1 MASEIGLRT
10 SLLSNVIDVAPAK
23 RLGSSGSMEP
33 EIWTE
38 NWRRNEFSYLR
49 DRLELVERQLRRRTA
64 LLAVAVTGG
73 RLAGGVP
80 VTVTLLVTG
89 PGSNPSVT
97 GSARVCTTLWPGCN
111 VTGAGRSAPKRV
123 SLATTLL
130 SVVLPL
136 LVTVKV

>member
-64 LLAVAVTGG
+64 LLAVAV
-73 RLAGGVP
+73 V
-80 VTVTLLVTG
+80 LLV
-89 PGSNPSVT
+89 
-97 GSARVCTTLWPGCN
+97 GSAAGLAIIPFVDTPWGNSVRSGVAGWLAPTP
-111 VTGAGRSAPKRV
+111 GRSTP
-123 SLATTLL
+123 
-130 SVVLPL
+130 
-136 LVTVKV
+136 